1 MQYICNLI
9 CIISIFN
16 RGHGRYEKLMV
27 LLYLIKRERAGG
39 AILGSSAY
47 KSWWCYSTSSTTGS
61 VAPAKTLIR
70 LALGAKK
77 ILKNHFLYK
86 NIGMQSLL
94 DKLETTL
101 EKFLKSEICRGKI
114 LIFCRNIHPWFKC
127 IMKSTFIL

>member
-1 MQYICNLI
+1 
-9 CIISIFN
+9 
-16 RGHGRYEKLMV
+16 MV
-27 LLYLIKRERAGG
+27 LFWVVQLVKAGG
-39 AILGSSAY
+39 AILVSSAC

-61 VAPAKTLIR
+61 VAPAQTLIR

-114 LIFCRNIHPWFKC
+114 LIFCRNIHPW
-127 IMKSTFIL
+127 TLNA